1 MTFCGWEAVF
11 YVHGSL
17 SCIWCVLW
25 FGLVSDTP
33 QKHSFISEEERT
45 FILESQDNSNDSDG
59 KRATGVPWRQIL
71 TSRPFLTLTLAHLC
85 NNFGWYMLLVE
96 LPLFAKTGLGVDM
109 EVITLMASL
118 PFLANWVWC
127 LVYSRVLDHMMARG
141 RLTLLSARRLS
152 VLVST
157 VLPGLCLIAII
168 IAGEDVLG
176 VVIFTTL
183 AVMFYGSMF
192 SGILATM
199 SMKF

>member
-1 MTFCGWEAVF
+1 M
-11 YVHGSL
+11 
-17 SCIWCVLW
+17 
-25 FGLVSDTP
+25 
-33 QKHSFISEEERT
+33 
-45 FILESQDNSNDSDG
+45 ES
-59 KRATGVPWRQIL
+59 KRASAVPWRQIF

-127 LVYSRVLDHMMARG
+127 LVYSRGLDLMMARG
-141 RLTLLSARRLS
+141 RLTPLSARRLS
-152 VLVST
+152 VLVSSA
-157 VLPGLCLIAII
+157 LPGLCLVAII
-168 IAGEDVLG
+168 LAGEDVLG

-192 SGILATM
+192 SGTIQQHVHEILK
-199 SMKF
+199 KFHA

>member
-1 MTFCGWEAVF
+1 MTYCGWESVF
-11 YVHGSL
+11 YVHGGL
-17 SCIWCVLW
+17 SCIWCLLW
-25 FGLVSDTP
+25 LGLVSDSP
-33 QKHSFISEEERT
+33 QKHSFISAEERKL
-45 FILESQDNSNDSDG
+45 ILESQDNSNDG
-59 KRATGVPWRQIL
+59 KRASAVPWRQIL

-127 LVYSRVLDHMMARG
+127 LVYSRALDHLMGRG
-141 RLTLLSARRLS
+141 RLTPLSARRLS
-152 VLVST
+152 VFVSSA
-157 VLPGLCLIAII
+157 LPGLCLIAII

-192 SGILATM
+192 SGIFTTI